1 MSIKKI
7 ALIVLSLSTSL
18 KVFSQSITLDPNS
31 ISNAILDA
39 KSNSKGLL
47 VPRLTTSQRNAIQNP
62 ENGLLVYDTSINA
75 IYYFNGYSWV
85 KMKNPDDAKTI
96 SSDTLDFD
104 GRIAVSGSF
113 LVVGLPSF
121 SNRKGKCNIF
131 RKTNGIWQFH
141 SSITANDG
149 VGGSGNPFDN
159 LGDRFGTSVAIE
171 GNRLVVGATGVSSSK
186 GAIYIF
192 ELPPLSNTW
201 TQRNKLTASDGV
213 NGDSFGQE
221 VALSDSRI
229 VVGVPRA
236 NDGVKS
242 DVGKVYVF
250 TRVVFL
256 NTPIW
261 NQTLLATGTKNQD
274 NLGTSVAIFNNEVL
288 FGVPGDDLEELFGV
302 NNSDNGSVSL
312 WGLNNGNW
320 TQTQKFYSIGSYQ
333 LLKIG
338 RNIAFNDKY
347 IAISSEGQYSASN
360 FGIPI
365 WGSVYLKM
373 RIQNIEKL
381 IIDTSE
387 SGISSPETFTG
398 FSSSLAILNDNLI
411 IGKNQIYGRS
421 NACIIKLNELSNTAS
436 LASPTKYFLK
446 TPLTYATYGTNVCLT
461 TDEVFIPSDALLG
474 GKSKLYIESID

>member
-7 ALIVLSLSTSL
+7 ALIVLCLSTSL
-18 KVFSQSITLDPNS
+18 KVFSQSITLDPS
-31 ISNAILDA
+31 SSSNAILDA

-47 VPRLTTSQRNAIQNP
+47 VPRLTTAQRNAIQNP
-62 ENGLLVYDTSINA
+62 ENGLLVYDTNINTM
-75 IYYFNGYSWV
+75 YYFNGYSWV
-85 KMKNPDDAKTI
+85 KMENPDDAKTI

-104 GRIAVSGSF
+104 GSIAVSGSF

-141 SSITANDG
+141 SSIIANDG
-149 VGGSGNPFDN
+149 LNN
-159 LGDRFGTSVAIE
+159 DRFGTSVAIE
-171 GNRLVVGATGVSSSK
+171 GNRLVVGATGVSTSK

-192 ELPPLSNTW
+192 ELPPLGNIW

-213 NGDSFGQE
+213 NGDSFGQK

-229 VVGVPRA
+229 AVGVPYA
-236 NDGVKS
+236 DDGVKF

-302 NNSDNGSVSL
+302 NDSDNGSVSL

-320 TQTQKFYSIGSYQ
+320 TQTQKFYSIGTYQ

-347 IAISSEGQYSASN
+347 IAIGSEGQYPASN
-360 FGIPI
+360 FSIPV

-373 RIQNIEKL
+373 RVQNIEKL

-411 IGKNQIYGRS
+411 IGKNQLYRGS

-446 TPLTYATYGTNVCLT
+446 TPLAYSTYGTNVCLT
-461 TDEVFIPSDALLG
+461 TDEVFIPSDTPLD
-474 GKSKLYIESID
+474 GKSKLHIESID

>member
-1 MSIKKI
+1 MPIKKI
-7 ALIVLSLSTSL
+7 IFITLSLFTSYAGI
-18 KVFSQSITLDPNS
+18 SQSITLDPS
-31 ISNAILDA
+31 SSSNAILDA

-47 VPRLTTSQRNAIQNP
+47 VPRLTTTQRKAIQNP

-75 IYYFNGYSWV
+75 MFYFNGYSWV
-85 KMKNPDDAKTI
+85 KMENPDDAKTI

-131 RKTNGIWQFH
+131 RKTNGIWKFH
-141 SSITANDG
+141 SSIMASDG
-149 VGGSGNPFDN
+149 VGGSGS
-159 LGDRFGTSVAIE
+159 LGDRFGASVAIE

-192 ELPPLSNTW
+192 ELPPLGNTW
-201 TQRNKLTASDGV
+201 TQRHKLTASDGV
-213 NGDSFGQE
+213 NNDGFGRA

-229 VVGVPRA
+229 VVGAPDA
-236 NDGVKS
+236 NDGVKF

-302 NNSDNGSVSL
+302 NDSDNGSVSL

-320 TQTQKFYSIGSYQ
+320 TQTQKFYSICAYQ

-347 IAISSEGQYSASN
+347 IAIGSEGQYPTSN
-360 FGIPI
+360 FGIPV

-373 RIQNIEKL
+373 RISNTEKL

-387 SGISSPETFTG
+387 SGTSSPEAFNG
-398 FSSSLAILNDNLI
+398 FSSSMALLNDNLI
-411 IGKNQIYGRS
+411 IGKNQPYRGS
-421 NACIIKLNELSNTAS
+421 NACIVKLNELSNTAS

-446 TPLTYATYGTNVCLT
+446 TPLTYATYGTKVCLT
-461 TDEVFIPSDALLG
+461 TDEVFISSDTPLD
-474 GKSKLYIESID
+474 GKSKLYIENID